1 MSSAF
6 TITALAVAL
15 LLIFTGLYLLLKTHH
30 MLRIII
36 AVEIVMKAIT
46 LLLIFAGMMNGKMAL
61 TQSFI
66 ITVIVVEV
74 VVAVVAAGIAINLY
88 NHNGDMEISRLNKLN
103 G

>member
-1 MSSAF
+1 MSLF
-6 TITALAVAL
+6 TLTTLAVGL
-15 LLIFTGLYLLLKTHH
+15 LLIFTGLYLLLKTHN

-46 LLLIFAGMMNGKMAL
+46 LLLIFAGLMNGKMAL

-74 VVAVVAAGIAINLY
+74 VVAVVAAGLAINLFR
-88 NHNGDMEISRLNKLN
+88 HNGDMEISRLNKLN